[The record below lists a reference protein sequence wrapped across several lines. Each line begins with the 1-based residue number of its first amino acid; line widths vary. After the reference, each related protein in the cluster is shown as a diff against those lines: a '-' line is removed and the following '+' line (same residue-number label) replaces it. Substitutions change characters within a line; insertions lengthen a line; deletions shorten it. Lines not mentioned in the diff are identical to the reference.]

1 MPGDILLDGLR
12 ELLEG
17 STILTEPADQAQFL
31 SDWHGRNHGAARC
44 VVLPRTTADVAAVV
58 ALCARLGVPVFPQGG
73 NTSVN
78 IGSIPSTD
86 GRGIVLSLNRM
97 NRVLSVERSANAMIV
112 EAGCVLASVHEAAAS
127 VDRKT
132 LAVTPIIARSKTP
145 QIHAGVV
152 DELIDPVKFPNAYRT
167 GASNRQW
174 ENAASGY
181 VIDVLKQQQIAVIGD
196 SSGYGTSTVQDSSA
210 DIAKRGAKVAYSS
223 LVELTTP
230 DLTAE
235 LIRARN
241 AGSEAILAWS
251 TSAGLLARLLNARG
265 DLAWNVPV
273 AGHPALG
280 SGEVQHLLSKPE
292 YWGKVYQV
300 GFRTCC
306 FGPDDKLPAPQ
317 AAFVANL
324 AGKVEL
330 KDTTLWWVAWG

>member
-181 VIDVLKQQQIAVIGD
+181 VIDVLKQHQHGAGQLGRYREARGQGRLQQFG
-196 SSGYGTSTVQDSSA
+196 GA
-210 DIAKRGAKVAYSS
+210 DDTRFDGRVDPGAQRRV
-223 LVELTTP
+223 
-230 DLTAE
+230 
-235 LIRARN
+235 
-241 AGSEAILAWS
+241 
-251 TSAGLLARLLNARG
+251 RG
-265 DLAWNVPV
+265 DLGLEHQRRP
-273 AGHPALG
+273 AGALAEC
-280 SGEVQHLLSKPE
+280 SGRPGLERSRSRSPSPR
-292 YWGKVYQV
+292 V
-300 GFRTCC
+300 GR
-306 FGPDDKLPAPQ
+306 G
-317 AAFVANL
+317 AAFAVKA
-324 AGKVEL
+324 
-330 KDTTLWWVAWG
+330 